1 MAVHEDSSPVA
12 VTALSM
18 MVPEGACVSGGVEV
32 MSSTTVSPGRAFV
45 VSTDSPATLMVML
58 RTGWPSASADCC
70 VGGTCTRPGSVR
82 GKEDVEN
89 VCMSAYCSS
98 RARHKQQQSSACKQ
112 CQGDGAI
119 VCGHGL
125 LFGWVG
131 GSLSD
136 SPLSLFSVE

>member
-1 MAVHEDSSPVA
+1 
-12 VTALSM
+12 

-32 MSSTTVSPGRAFV
+32 TSSTTVSPGRAFV

-70 VGGTCTRPGSVR
+70 VGGKMRAARVSK

-89 VCMSAYCSS
+89 VCMSAYCSN
-98 RARHKQQQSSACKQ
+98 RARHKQQQSSAGKQ
-112 CQGDGAI
+112 CQGAGAI

-131 GSLSD
+131 GSLSEP
-136 SPLSLFSVE
+136 PLSLFLFSMEYYNSQTGQC